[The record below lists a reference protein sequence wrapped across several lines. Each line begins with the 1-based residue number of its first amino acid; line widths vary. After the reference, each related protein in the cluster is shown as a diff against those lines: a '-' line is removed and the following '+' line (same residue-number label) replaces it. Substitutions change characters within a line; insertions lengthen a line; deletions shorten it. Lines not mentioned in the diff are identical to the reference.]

1 MKTLVWLML
10 KEEFRMHSSFSNKY
24 MFLAFPMM
32 TTIFSF
38 AIAITSERIFEA
50 QPLTDVLLL
59 AHVGVFIYGISV
71 GAFGFMGRMY
81 VERQWGERGFL
92 VAVPQYHPLSFKKTF
107 LGLYVRDVIFY
118 VLLLLFPATLG
129 LVASVPITQF
139 SLTSIMFLF
148 TSAFL
153 SFFLGISLSFFM
165 SVLYIRST
173 FAFMMGVGAIFAL
186 FLGHS
191 LFGFYPL
198 EYMVPG
204 LGLQFSL
211 PPFELDLL
219 NALGFAAL
227 ALVLAVLFVV
237 LSVLLVQERF
247 ESRKMGKVDY
257 ILPGVERRVSF
268 AGRYQTLLG
277 KELVDLTR
285 SGTVSKMFFSFV
297 TPLLFLSF
305 TVWFVRTGLALPVGF
320 NTVFYG
326 AMVGFF
332 GVLLYSWLNNVDVT
346 DYYSTLPVTV
356 PQVIKAKLVAFMIM
370 TMWIS
375 TIFVLAI
382 SWLNNDTSLLWLAL
396 PVMFIV
402 SVYMVVMVAYL
413 TGLRTNS
420 FLFNPSVL
428 IKFSIMSILP
438 DLGLTILSFT
448 LRAPGQVIFSITGI
462 VLVCAILIG
471 TTWILYK
478 GIDTKWGRTEFGD

>member
-24 MFLAFPMM
+24 MFLAFPVM
-32 TTIFSF
+32 TVIFSF

-50 QPLTDVLLL
+50 QPLRDVLLL

-92 VAVPQYHPLSFKKTF
+92 VAVPQYHPISFKKTF
-107 LGLYVRDVIFY
+107 LGLYLRDVIFY
-118 VLLLLFPATLG
+118 VLLLLLPAMLG
-129 LVASVPITQF
+129 LTASVPVTGF
-139 SLTSIMFLF
+139 KLTSIALLF
-148 TSAFL
+148 VSAFL
-153 SFFLGISLSFFM
+153 SFFIGISLSFFM
-165 SVLYIRST
+165 SVLYIRSSV
-173 FAFMMGVGAIFAL
+173 AFMMGVGTIFAL

-191 LFGFYPL
+191 LFGLYPL
-198 EYMVPG
+198 EYLVPG
-204 LGLQFSL
+204 LGLQFSV
-211 PPFELDLL
+211 PPFELDIS
-219 NALGFAAL
+219 NAFGFMFLAL
-227 ALVLAVLFVV
+227 ALALLFVAM
-237 LSVLLVQERF
+237 SVLMVQEKF

-257 ILPGVERRVSF
+257 ILPDVEKRVSF
-268 AGRYQTLLG
+268 AKGYRTLLG

-305 TVWFVRTGLALPVGF
+305 TVWFVQTGLALPVGF

-356 PQVIKAKLVAFMIM
+356 PQVIKAKLLAFLIM

-420 FLFNPSVL
+420 FLFNPTVL
-428 IKFSIMSILP
+428 IKFSVLSMLP

-448 LRAPGQVIFSITGI
+448 LKVPDQVIFSVTGI
-462 VLVCAILIG
+462 LIVCVILISA
-471 TTWILYK
+471 TWVLYV
-478 GIDTKWGRTEFGD
+478 GIDSKWARTEFGD